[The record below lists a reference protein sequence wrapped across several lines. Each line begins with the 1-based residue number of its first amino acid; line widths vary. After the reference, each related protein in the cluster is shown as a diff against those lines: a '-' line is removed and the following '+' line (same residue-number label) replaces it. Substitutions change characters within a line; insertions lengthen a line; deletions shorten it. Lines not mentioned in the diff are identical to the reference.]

1 MVDTKITELI
11 EIMQRFKESEVK
23 KEQEIYA
30 CMLHSLFDEYRFLH
44 KYPGQYLEKI
54 AKLFG

>member
-1 MVDTKITELI
+1 MSVVDTKITELI

-44 KYPGQYLEKI
+44 KYPG
-54 AKLFG
+54 